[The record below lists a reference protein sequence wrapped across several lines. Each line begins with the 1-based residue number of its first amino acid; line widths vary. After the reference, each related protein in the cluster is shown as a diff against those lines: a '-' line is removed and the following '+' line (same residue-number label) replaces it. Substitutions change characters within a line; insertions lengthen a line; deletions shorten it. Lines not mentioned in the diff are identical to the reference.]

1 MQSSSTRSRQQVI
14 DLFEQRGVLPTRQR
28 VDIARMLLSHD
39 QHLTADQVLSQVN
52 AAGGG
57 ISKATVYNTLGLL
70 ARKGLIR
77 ELVIDPGRVVYDSNL
92 SPHYHLYNIDSGELQ
107 DIATDTICIADL
119 PKLPIGTAA
128 VGVDVVIRVRNQ
140 TEDADSVDDHS

>member
-1 MQSSSTRSRQQVI
+1 MQTPSTRSRQQVI

-28 VDIARMLLSHD
+28 VDIARMLLSHN

-52 AAGGG
+52 ASGGG

-92 SPHYHLYNIDSGELQ
+92 SPHYHLYNVDSGELQ
-107 DIATDTICIADL
+107 DIATDTISIADL
-119 PKLPIGTAA
+119 PNLPSGTTT
-128 VGVDVVIRVRNQ
+128 VGVDVVIRIRNQ
-140 TEDADSVDDHS
+140 TAVGSESAQP

>member
-1 MQSSSTRSRQQVI
+1 MQTPSTRSRQQVI

-28 VDIARMLLSHD
+28 VDIARMLLSHN

-92 SPHYHLYNIDSGELQ
+92 SPHYHLYNIDSGELR
-107 DIATDTICIADL
+107 DIATDAISIADL
-119 PKLPIGTAA
+119 PELPSGTAA
-128 VGVDVVIRVRNQ
+128 VGVDVVIRIRDQ
-140 TEDADSVDDHS
+140 TAIDSDPEHS

>member
-1 MQSSSTRSRQQVI
+1 MQPHPLQSRQQII

-39 QHLTADQVLSQVN
+39 QHLTADQVLSQVH

-107 DIATDTICIADL
+107 DIATDALRITDL
-119 PKLPIGTAA
+119 PALPAGTTA

-140 TEDADSVDDHS
+140 PDDSDSAMNPS